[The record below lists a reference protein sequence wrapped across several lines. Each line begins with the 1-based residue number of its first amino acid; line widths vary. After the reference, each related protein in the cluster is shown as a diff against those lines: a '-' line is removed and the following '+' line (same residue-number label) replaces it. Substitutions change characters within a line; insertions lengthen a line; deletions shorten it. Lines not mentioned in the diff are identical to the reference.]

1 MVNEQEHS
9 WHPNKFVFLRRAVGC
24 GSLKSTIKKK
34 KKKNQAAVLLSSY
47 ANFFNCPQVSCLW
60 KICSHFFIFIVI

>member
-1 MVNEQEHS
+1 MINEQEHS

-34 KKKNQAAVLLSSY
+34 KTHQAAVLLLSSY
-47 ANFFNCPQVSCLW
+47 ANVLN
-60 KICSHFFIFIVI
+60 